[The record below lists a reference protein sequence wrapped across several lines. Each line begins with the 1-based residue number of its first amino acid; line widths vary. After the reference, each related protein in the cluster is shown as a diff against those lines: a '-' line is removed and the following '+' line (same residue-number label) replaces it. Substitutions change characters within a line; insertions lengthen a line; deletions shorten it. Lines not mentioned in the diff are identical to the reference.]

1 MNFII
6 YINFIFYKKFQKIT
20 KKTGTKTKTNKTKI
34 FNFINLNLLFINS
47 KKIMK
52 IIMKIIMKYTKK
64 KKRGKKRTFFKKKIN
79 KLFFFLYFKL

>member
-6 YINFIFYKKFQKIT
+6 YINFRVYKKFQKIT

-52 IIMKIIMKYTKK
+52 IIMKYTTNI
-64 KKRGKKRTFFKKKIN
+64 KRGKKRTFFKKKIN